1 MSNSDKYRLRVRI
14 NQDVPD
20 INMTLING
28 VLETVYKT
36 QGREF
41 NLLLPKGVYQLKLQ
55 YLNYYQE
62 KFFSIDDDF
71 ELQLDLD
78 YPFTPPAL
86 NYKTTHKYYSEAAE
100 WCSYRVTYGE
110 HTVTPNFF
118 FFAALYFTEKQAIGH
133 PAQWAKSYRI
143 FNIDKTTDILFE
155 FNSII
160 DVESGMLCFSAVLEP
175 GLYFLSYTGNPEHRI
190 FPIYIFENYQTQFFV
205 RYTEYPDFV
214 NSRIFFAYKEGFHRA
229 DDKYVL
235 LEKIICSFSDF
246 KNFKWITN
254 EDIEGIKKHPYLVAL
269 VNILFQSM
277 PPNILDQYGGN
288 EQTSPV
294 TECKFLQLPDMG
306 YCNQGESYIFSHS
319 GEPPVVSFLL
329 TKYLHQPDNEKLL
342 FEPASILDRI
352 VDNLNYDIFWTNFSA
367 IDEPE
372 IWSGTYKNL
381 LQTIG
386 ESSNPL
392 IRKITRAKNA
402 VFNVPNSQV
411 EESLKY
417 LVGRISLTNEQMD
430 SLSETLGK
438 IKDVSEMSK
447 EFGLPP
453 TSILR
458 NYQKYVG
465 YYIKIKEP
473 DPSKRQEKNNG
484 RNLVVLIMVCA
495 SLALLTGLF
504 SIFQT
509 NSNSDQPVS
518 MEGNVNDMLMQYVS
532 KNDIPIQ
539 TDESGMTAIQLDI
552 VKNRSLSKAQ
562 KEAYLAKS
570 KAADTISKYV
580 NLTVLLNTYDSIGKQ
595 LDKDRNNIVA
605 ANDFFKINTKLLQVI
620 REDSGYLASRLSSRD
635 LDSLN
640 KSLKKFIVGYDSVRT
655 LPGIISLPIGDFK
668 TASETFE
675 PMRIKG
681 RLDDASREILKKIN

>member
-20 INMTLING
+20 TRMALING
-28 VLETVYKT
+28 DLETVYKT
-36 QGREF
+36 EGREI

-86 NYKTTHKYYSEAAE
+86 SYKTTHKHYSEAAE
-100 WCSYRVTYGE
+100 WCSYRVTYGDQAD
-110 HTVTPNFF
+110 TPNFF
-118 FFAALYFTEKQAIGH
+118 FFAALYFKKKHAIGN
-133 PAQWAKSYRI
+133 PAHWAKSYRI
-143 FNIDKTTDILFE
+143 FSIDEKTVIPFE

-160 DVESGMLCFSAVLEP
+160 DVESGMLCFSVALKA
-175 GLYFLSYTGNPEHRI
+175 GLYFLSYTGNPGHRI
-190 FPIYIFENYQTQFFV
+190 FPIYIYENYQTQFFV
-205 RYTEYPDFV
+205 RYTEYPDFL

-229 DDKYVL
+229 DDKYLL

-246 KNFKWITN
+246 KNFRWITKD
-254 EDIEGIKKHPYLVAL
+254 DIEGIKKYPYLVAL

-277 PPNILDQYGGN
+277 PPSILDRYGN
-288 EQTSPV
+288 SELTSPV
-294 TECKFLQLPDMG
+294 SECKTLELPDSG
-306 YCNQGESYIFSHS
+306 YCNHGESYIFSHS
-319 GEPPVVSFLL
+319 GEPPLLSFLL
-329 TKYLHQPDNEKLL
+329 TKYMHQPDNEKLL

-381 LQTIG
+381 LLTIG

-402 VFNVPNSQV
+402 VFSVTNPEVD
-411 EESLKY
+411 ESLKY

-438 IKDVSEMSK
+438 IKDVTEMSK

-495 SLALLTGLF
+495 SLALLVGLF
-504 SIFQT
+504 SIFH
-509 NSNSDQPVS
+509 NISSSDRPIS

-552 VKNRSLSKAQ
+552 VKNKSLSKDQ
-562 KEAYLAKS
+562 KESYLAKS

-595 LDKDRNNIVA
+595 LDKDRSNVVA
-605 ANDFFKINTKLLQVI
+605 ANDFFKINAKLLQVI
-620 REDSGYLASRLSSRD
+620 KKDSGYLASRLSSREI
-635 LDSLN
+635 DSLN
-640 KSLKKFIVGYDSVRT
+640 KSLKQFIVGYDSLRT
-655 LPGIISLPIGDFK
+655 FHGIISVPIHDFK
-668 TASETFE
+668 TSSETFE

-681 RLDDASREILKKIN
+681 RLDFASREILQKID